1 MNDGANGPPYDLHE
15 QAGLYALGLLAAP
28 EASEFSAG
36 LNAGR
41 PSYREALA
49 EMTEV
54 IASAVLAAATP
65 AAPGSVLK
73 ARVMG
78 SVAKH
83 PYPGLYSKRAHEQG
97 PWRPTGSPG
106 VSFKKLFHDKDA
118 GLVTLLVKMEPGSR
132 YDAHSHGRTE
142 QCLILEGDVRYSD
155 QTIYRAGDFTW
166 AEAGSTDPALY
177 TVEGNLLLIISAAG

>member
-1 MNDGANGPPYDLHE
+1 MNGGGPPYDLHE
-15 QAGLYALGLLAAP
+15 QAGLYALGLLPAP
-28 EASEFSAG
+28 EATEFAAGLSAG
-36 LNAGR
+36 R
-41 PSYREALA
+41 DSYRQALR

-54 IASAVLAAATP
+54 IATAVLAGAAP

-73 ARVMG
+73 ARVLAG
-78 SVAKH
+78 VAKH
-83 PYPGLYSKRAHEQG
+83 PYPGLYAKRAHEQG

-106 VSFKKLFHDKDA
+106 VTFKKLFHDKEA

-142 QCLILEGDVRYSD
+142 QCLILAGDVRYSGD
-155 QTIYRAGDFTW
+155 TIYREGDFTW